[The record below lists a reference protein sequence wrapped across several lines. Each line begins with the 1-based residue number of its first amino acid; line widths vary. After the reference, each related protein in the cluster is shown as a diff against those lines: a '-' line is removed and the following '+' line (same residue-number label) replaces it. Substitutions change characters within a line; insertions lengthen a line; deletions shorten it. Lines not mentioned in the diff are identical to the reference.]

1 MEELIDNFIYSNS
14 STDSALLHTK
24 DPLQPL
30 IAGLPNVTN
39 ISAGATSPILKTHG
53 ITSVTFSAGDAIGAA
68 GEPGTEA
75 VSNFEIGGTVMSGLR
90 NFGVEMGRNPRAY
103 HLYQGN
109 CHNGDSF
116 GPGQKFDCSA
126 GLLKPQISNYSG
138 GDYRPQMQQYLH
150 GANLT
155 PILLLGDV
163 RSNEHVQGTQLSL
176 QGRAAQ
182 SELFYDQ
189 TLDAFNRLKVGR
201 PIRGSTVGLDSIPAT
216 GSIRTELALPRNQN
230 FVAQKFLQ
238 DSKFDENLS
247 PVSCIG
253 GMNMWAGGDRALSF
267 GQCMPN
273 IKCHDASGNVAAN
286 TCNATSWKRKWN
298 VRTKS
303 SPALD
308 SQIAVLMN
316 GEKRVVPF
324 SSPGGKQEVLPKS
337 DVSSTLP
344 APVDRSGVFNRNA
357 ATGIQH
363 HTSNFN
369 EASGSAVDM
378 AGRYCYVNQPR
389 KMFEGPPF
397 MKSF

>member
-1 MEELIDNFIYSNS
+1 M
-14 STDSALLHTK
+14 K

-39 ISAGATSPILKTHG
+39 ISAGATSAILKPRG
-53 ITSVTFSAGDAIGAA
+53 ITSVTFSAVDANGAA

-75 VSNFEIGGTVMSGLR
+75 VSGFETGGTIMSGMR

-126 GLLKPQISNYSG
+126 GLLKPQISNYSD
-138 GDYRPQMQQYLH
+138 GDYRPQMQRYLH

-155 PILLLGDV
+155 PIFVLGDV
-163 RSNEHVQGTQLSL
+163 RSNEHVEGTQLSL

-189 TLDAFNRLKVGR
+189 TLGAFNRLKVGR
-201 PIRGSTVGLDSIPAT
+201 PIRGSALGLDSIPAT
-216 GSIRTELALPRNQN
+216 GSIRAELALPRNQN

-238 DSKFDENLS
+238 ESKCDENLS

-253 GMNMWAGGDRALSF
+253 GMNMRAGEDRALSF
-267 GQCMPN
+267 GHCMPN
-273 IKCHDASGNVAAN
+273 IKCHGASGNVAAN
-286 TCNATSWKRKWN
+286 MCNATSWKGKWN
-298 VRTKS
+298 VRKES

-308 SQIAVLMN
+308 SHITVLMN
-316 GEKRVVPF
+316 CKKTDVPV
-324 SSPGGKQEVLPKS
+324 SSFGGKQEVLPKS
-337 DVSSTLP
+337 HVSSTLR
-344 APVDRSGVFNRNA
+344 APIARSGVFKRNA
-357 ATGIQH
+357 ATGIQY

-369 EASGSAVDM
+369 KAPGSAVDL
-378 AGRYCYVNQPR
+378 AGRYCYVNQPS
-389 KMFEGPPF
+389 KML
-397 MKSF
+397 

>member
-1 MEELIDNFIYSNS
+1 M
-14 STDSALLHTK
+14 K
-24 DPLQPL
+24 DPLQPS
-30 IAGLPNVTN
+30 IAALPNVTN
-39 ISAGATSPILKTHG
+39 ISAGATSAILKTHG
-53 ITSVTFSAGDAIGAA
+53 ITSGTFSAVDAIGAA

-75 VSNFEIGGTVMSGLR
+75 VPRFEIGGTVMSDMR

-103 HLYQGN
+103 HPYQGN

-126 GLLKPQISNYSG
+126 GLLKPQISNYSD
-138 GDYRPQMQQYLH
+138 GDYRPQMQRYLY

-155 PILLLGDV
+155 PILPLSDV
-163 RSNEHVQGTQLSL
+163 CSNEHVEGTRLSL

-201 PIRGSTVGLDSIPAT
+201 PIRKSAVGLDSIPAT

-238 DSKFDENLS
+238 DSKCDENLS

-253 GMNMWAGGDRALSF
+253 GMNMRAGGDQALSF

-273 IKCHDASGNVAAN
+273 IKCHDVSGNVAAN
-286 TCNATSWKRKWN
+286 TFNATSWKGKWN
-298 VRTKS
+298 VKRES

-308 SQIAVLMN
+308 SHIAVLMN
-316 GEKRVVPF
+316 CKKTDAPV
-324 SSPGGKQEVLPKS
+324 SSFGGKQKFYKS
-337 DVSSTLP
+337 HV
-344 APVDRSGVFNRNA
+344 
-357 ATGIQH
+357 
-363 HTSNFN
+363 
-369 EASGSAVDM
+369 
-378 AGRYCYVNQPR
+378 
-389 KMFEGPPF
+389 
-397 MKSF
+397 